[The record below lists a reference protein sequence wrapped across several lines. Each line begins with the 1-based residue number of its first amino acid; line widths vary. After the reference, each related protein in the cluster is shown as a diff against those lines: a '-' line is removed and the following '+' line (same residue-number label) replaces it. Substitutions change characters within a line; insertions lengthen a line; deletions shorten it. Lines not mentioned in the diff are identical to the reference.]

1 MYFKRVCLISG
12 LLITLSG
19 CTSATPPAPVRP
31 SHPVQSVTTDPVRLV
46 PGTIQNSTS
55 NSCIDDMYL
64 LRKINNESYRVLA
77 GKYNDVMNE
86 FNFLRENENI
96 MDDDIKIYMR
106 NSLTIKL
113 GKVCSDIK
121 LSAFKSIKKKTN
133 QFPAT

>member
-1 MYFKRVCLISG
+1 
-12 LLITLSG
+12 
-19 CTSATPPAPVRP
+19 
-31 SHPVQSVTTDPVRLV
+31 
-46 PGTIQNSTS
+46 
-55 NSCIDDMYL
+55 MYL

-77 GKYNDVMNE
+77 GKYSDVMNE

>member
-12 LLITLSG
+12 LLVTLSG
-19 CTSATPPAPVRP
+19 CTSATPSAPVRP
-31 SHPVQSVTTDPVRLV
+31 SNPVQNVTTDPVRLV

-64 LRKINNESYRVLA
+64 LRKINNESYRVLS
-77 GKYNDVMNE
+77 GKYSDVMNE

-96 MDDDIKIYMR
+96 TDDDIKIYMR

-121 LSAFKSIKKKTN
+121 LRAFKSIKKKTN
-133 QFPAT
+133 QFPAS